1 MDNLFV
7 RALLA
12 NRLERKEHQEKHAEI
27 RSLMLRLDKLK
38 S

>member
-1 MDNLFV
+1 MDNSFI

-12 NRLERKEHQEKHAEI
+12 NRLERQEHQEKHAEI
-27 RSLMLRLDKLK
+27 RSLMLRVDKLR